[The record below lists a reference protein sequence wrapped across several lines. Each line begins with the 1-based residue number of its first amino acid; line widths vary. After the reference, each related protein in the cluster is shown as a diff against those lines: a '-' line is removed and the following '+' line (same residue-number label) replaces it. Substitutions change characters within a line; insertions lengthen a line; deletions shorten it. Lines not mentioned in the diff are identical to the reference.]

1 MWLESRFV
9 EDSGR
14 AIGWRLLTMEMAE
27 VRPTL
32 EQAGA
37 AQRLGARWG
46 QEASDSRETVGK
58 PQIQNAEELEQ

>member
-1 MWLESRFV
+1 MWLGSRFV

-37 AQRLGARWG
+37 AQRWGPTGAKRP
-46 QEASDSRETVGK
+46 ATVGRLWANRRFRMQK
-58 PQIQNAEELEQ
+58 N